1 MHRACY
7 LYLQWSKAA
16 IPTRQF
22 FNQDFAEC
30 LAYAQTFSPPTRS
43 FKVSVFRLLC
53 ELCGPPH
60 VLKLKLRKTAYNY
73 VSQWALDGCCS
84 AAMAIELSSYF
95 SAIMADFQVLLL
107 FSSSSSSTKRLR
119 WLRWTWGT
127 NHPFYRHKFM
137 KSDSMLPLWSNI
149 ESIFFFRPIVLKN
162 NMSIGKKFCGIVLR
176 QTRDSVFNHPW
187 EGGNP
192 EGPSLR
198 IFFWNPKG
206 DSRQNPKCNS
216 WQWHS
221 VTLQV
226 PRRGS
231 RQQTCW

>member
-162 NMSIGKKFCGIVLR
+162 NMSIGKKFCGL
-176 QTRDSVFNHPW
+176 
-187 EGGNP
+187 
-192 EGPSLR
+192 LR
-198 IFFWNPKG
+198 IYELYINQIFLG
-206 DSRQNPKCNS
+206 YIS
-216 WQWHS
+216 
-221 VTLQV
+221 
-226 PRRGS
+226 
-231 RQQTCW
+231 